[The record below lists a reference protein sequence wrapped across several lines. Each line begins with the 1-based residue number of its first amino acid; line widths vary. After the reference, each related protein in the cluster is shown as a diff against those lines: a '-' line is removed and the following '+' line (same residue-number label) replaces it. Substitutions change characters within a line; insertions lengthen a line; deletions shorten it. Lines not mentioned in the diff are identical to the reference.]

1 MYRRFNEGISI
12 NPTGANLP
20 SCCNWCDPN
29 KKKVLD
35 NDFLSTSSL
44 LSESLED
51 DFDASA
57 VSRTKMNLD
66 SNSNSLHSLNDGLQN
81 SNKDGEDPVGSARES
96 FSFQRHS
103 AGAVAK
109 MDLMSSPQPLSR
121 LDRSAKASLS
131 ASTTDHN
138 LDRRKPASTAR
149 YGLSLSMIT

>member
-1 MYRRFNEGISI
+1 MGDES
-12 NPTGANLP
+12 
-20 SCCNWCDPN
+20 
-29 KKKVLD
+29 LD